1 MGRSMGIG
9 ALGGSKLIIK
19 KKHRWTFT
27 VSDFC
32 SGGVIPE
39 SFVQVAARPSLTIEE
54 TELNFLNAKRY
65 VPGKATWET
74 ISVSYVDVATQ
85 DNLPL
90 FDWIATLYDFT
101 DPVNLHQASQS
112 ADYAGIGALQM
123 YSGCGDPLELWTLG
137 DIWPQS
143 INFGELDYTS
153 TDNCMIE
160 LTLRFSQV
168 TYKSLCPSRQP
179 QACCSPCTGTSS

>member
-19 KKHRWTFT
+19 KKFRWTFT
-27 VSDFC
+27 VADFC
-32 SGGVIPE
+32 NGGIVPE
-39 SFVQVAARPSLTIEE
+39 SFVQIAARPSLTIEE
-54 TELNFLNAKRY
+54 TELNFLNAKRF

-74 ISVSYVDVATQ
+74 ISVSYLDVATQ

-112 ADYAGIGALQM
+112 ADYAGNGALQL

-137 DIWPQS
+137 DIWPQT
-143 INFGELDYTS
+143 INFGELDMSS

-179 QACCSPCTGTSS
+179 VACCSPCTGTSS